1 MPSNKHQKQPRKKK
15 VDVKSLISKKKTF
28 PYTEE
33 YLQLYLDLEDKIIT
47 YDEFVNKCN
56 DLFIR
61 MKSNLNELEIYTVTN
76 YIKQMIHRK

>member
-47 YDEFVNKCN
+47 YDEFVNN
-56 DLFIR
+56 FI
-61 MKSNLNELEIYTVTN
+61 KNKAFLEIYNKNIFIEVQN
-76 YIKQMIHRK
+76 SILFFVFQ